1 MRLAL
6 KIFVAQSLVI
16 LVVAAVA
23 YYSISEIASLLPA
36 SRATTIRTAE
46 ALRVEVL
53 LRESMRQAS
62 ALEQRFVVFGDQEY
76 AGEPTRMAQEMAD
89 ALSALPAR
97 LATELERARL
107 RSAVQHFTE
116 YREATAAGRRLR
128 AAGDARQA
136 GEVVNTRAVAAAG
149 RFMADMGRLI
159 DLTQANL
166 DYTQATASSAL
177 NEARAAAQRL
187 EAGTWRW
194 VVGAMALG
202 VAAALIGAAAIA
214 YGMTRSLER
223 LSAAARTLGETGR
236 FEAVPVESTDQ
247 IGDLARSFNK
257 MAEDRLE
264 LERMKEQFYAT
275 VSHELRSPLTSA
287 REAATLLK
295 SGAHGA
301 LTDKQERLAGI
312 VYNSADR
319 LLHLVNDIL
328 DLSRASA
335 GVLPLEPRTFDLERA
350 AFQAVDELRVRADDA
365 QVKLAYDRGVG
376 DLELEGDE
384 SRVVQAL
391 VNLVA
396 NAIRFTPPGGTVT
409 VRLTDAGDQLEAHVE
424 DTGVG
429 IPAAE
434 LPYIFDRYRQAHGSG
449 GGTGLGLAIVRAMV
463 EAHGGRVGVESRE
476 GHGSRFTITLP
487 RRLAAPSGTPA

>member
-1 MRLAL
+1 M
-6 KIFVAQSLVI
+6 
-16 LVVAAVA
+16 
-23 YYSISEIASLLPA
+23 E
-36 SRATTIRTAE
+36 
-46 ALRVEVL
+46 
-53 LRESMRQAS
+53 
-62 ALEQRFVVFGDQEY
+62 
-76 AGEPTRMAQEMAD
+76 
-89 ALSALPAR
+89 
-97 LATELERARL
+97 
-107 RSAVQHFTE
+107 
-116 YREATAAGRRLR
+116 
-128 AAGDARQA
+128 
-136 GEVVNTRAVAAAG
+136 
-149 RFMADMGRLI
+149 DMGRLI

-236 FEAVPVESTDQ
+236 FEAVPVDSTDQ

-257 MAEDRLE
+257 MAADRLE
-264 LERMKEQFYAT
+264 LERMKEEFYAT

-287 REAATLLK
+287 REAAALLK
-295 SGAHGA
+295 AGGHGA
-301 LTDKQERLAGI
+301 LTDKQERLAGL
-312 VYNSADR
+312 VYNSTDR

-335 GVLPLEPRTFDLERA
+335 GVLPLEPRPFDLERA
-350 AFQAVDELRVRADDA
+350 SFQAVDELRVRADDA
-365 QVKLAYDRGVG
+365 QVKLAYERGLG
-376 DLELEGDE
+376 NLELEGDE

-409 VRLTDAGDQLEAHVE
+409 VRLADAGAEVEAHVE

-434 LPYIFDRYRQAHGSG
+434 LPYIFDRYRQAHGG
-449 GGTGLGLAIVRAMV
+449 RGGTGLGLAIVRAMID
-463 EAHGGRVGVESRE
+463 AHGGRVSVESRE
-476 GHGSRFTITLP
+476 GHGSRFTIRLP
-487 RRLAAPSGTPA
+487 RRLAATRPGGDA